1 MDDYRLSSTVHLA
14 RHHGR
19 RGDPRIETVR
29 STRRVS
35 RLARPFQPPAR
46 VYASNVFALR
56 ASTRRRIAQ
65 TFASPASLRRPEGD
79 GTRARFN
86 ADPHASDR
94 RRYMDKKLRLRLNG
108 NRSVIGTLRG
118 FDQFLNLVLDDA
130 TNDTTSEKAPMGMVV
145 VRGNSVVS
153 MEALEHIA
161 RVERRGA

>member
-1 MDDYRLSSTVHLA
+1 M
-14 RHHGR
+14 R
-19 RGDPRIETVR
+19 RERIIH
-29 STRRVS
+29 
-35 RLARPFQPPAR
+35 
-46 VYASNVFALR
+46 
-56 ASTRRRIAQ
+56 RRRIARAI
-65 TFASPASLRRPEGD
+65 ASHRVADPYEDAR
-79 GTRARFN
+79 TRAR
-86 ADPHASDR
+86 AATDPSASSP

-130 TNDTTSEKAPMGMVV
+130 TNDTTSEQAPMGMVV